1 MTDAETTTRTETA
14 QGTGEGSTPPRDGGG
29 IDRDDADLAAYRLEA
44 AQMLLAELDEA
55 QLAAQFAYCLTPRK
69 GHDERAGRSLTEAAR
84 LYGEAVDCLIASA
97 RELLEA

>member
-1 MTDAETTTRTETA
+1 MAP
-14 QGTGEGSTPPRDGGG
+14 PPRDAGG

-44 AQMLLAELDEA
+44 AQMLLAELETEA
-55 QLAAQFAYCLTPRK
+55 QRAAQFAYCLTPRK